1 MALNQR
7 NIIEDREMFLLS
19 SMIVICVCCICG
31 CSTSLKNISILD
43 ESYFFKNPLIS
54 DQNFNDAKLL
64 LNVISCKN
72 RKFAYEIGKIPE
84 LLDGIS
90 KDEIMAIKRLVY
102 CYLDNELVFDRIF
115 QEMYAIGLP
124 EDRKYCST
132 LQAFLWLFIDKNYD
146 EIEDL
151 LYNYS
156 TESLLYKAWVLE
168 NNMHYHRWC
177 WRTQQAHA
185 LFHSCT
191 DSDLKKK
198 IVNYYKKNKGAVDY
212 IISMVEKV
220 PEKFG
225 HTYIAYESVL
235 IKQQNRWNNHKIVY
249 DRLNAPELIH
259 FFIYNNYFY
268 EPNEY
273 STPKKTFYSKYG
285 NSKALAELGKL
296 LLDKSGYKT
305 FFITI
310 KDESTL
316 CRKEHAGTGIFD
328 ENGNYVLVVDMPKGK
343 EISVHNDQNALEKYL
358 RNGNCMP
365 PPKRQ
370 FRFALPKNFFQKNI

>member
-1 MALNQR
+1 
-7 NIIEDREMFLLS
+7 
-19 SMIVICVCCICG
+19 
-31 CSTSLKNISILD
+31 
-43 ESYFFKNPLIS
+43 
-54 DQNFNDAKLL
+54 
-64 LNVISCKN
+64 
-72 RKFAYEIGKIPE
+72 
-84 LLDGIS
+84 
-90 KDEIMAIKRLVY
+90 MAIKRLVY